1 MEMLLSFIAGLVL
14 AGIAA
19 IFVLRTEK
27 KAAVAALEADL
38 KNVPKITWSGLNQT
52 QRNTR
57 KSCSMPRIKHIR
69 KRLRL

>member
-27 KAAVAALEADL
+27 KAAVAAW
-38 KNVPKITWSGLNQT
+38 KPT
-52 QRNTR
+52 
-57 KSCSMPRIKHIR
+57 
-69 KRLRL
+69 